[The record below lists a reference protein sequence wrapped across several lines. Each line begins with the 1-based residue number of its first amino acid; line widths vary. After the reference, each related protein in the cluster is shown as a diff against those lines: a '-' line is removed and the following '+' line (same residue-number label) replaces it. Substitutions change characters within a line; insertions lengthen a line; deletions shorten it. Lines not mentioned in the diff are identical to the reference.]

1 MKKNIVIAFKER
13 EGKDGGGKG
22 ILMNCEKS
30 FSIPAFPEVKV
41 CYPKIC
47 GVLASS
53 AEHAEITDGS
63 VSPTLMARA
72 GTGGNQLPLV
82 AYEVPEMNV
91 YAVENHPND
100 SRARIDPDGIVQTL
114 SGRMGTGGNNTPF
127 VLIETT

>member
-1 MKKNIVIAFKER
+1 MINV
-13 EGKDGGGKG
+13 
-22 ILMNCEKS
+22 
-30 FSIPAFPEVKV
+30 
-41 CYPKIC
+41 C

-53 AEHAEITDGS
+53 ADHAEITDGK

-82 AYEVPEMNV
+82 AYEVQKV
-91 YAVENHPND
+91 KAYAVENHPND

-127 VLIETT
+127 VLIENRSRVVIDE